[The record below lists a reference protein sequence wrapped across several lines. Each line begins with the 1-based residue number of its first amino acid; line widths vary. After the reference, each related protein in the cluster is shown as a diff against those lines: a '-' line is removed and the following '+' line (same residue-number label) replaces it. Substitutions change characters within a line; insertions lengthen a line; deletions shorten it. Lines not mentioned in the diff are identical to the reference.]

1 MKKTKNVHVSA
12 SVLDNKET
20 LQQKR
25 VQSSLPTE
33 SKSYILSLYRKRNL
47 SLANHL
53 KNTKYSEIEEVNKMI
68 RSLLYCSSLSA
79 ITKNDKN
86 RLEIAEHSKRCKHRF
101 CAICA
106 RARSA
111 QLAGRF
117 EKALLDQN
125 NQNWLKG
132 KYFYFLTLTVKHD
145 ELTRNYNYRKEFN
158 SYTNK
163 LFRSK
168 IFNQIFGSYISK
180 QQNGYIKNIEMTL
193 SHSTYHIHAHVL
205 ITAPRITR
213 KISEVQK
220 ALAEKWLKITK
231 DSNIIS
237 LDLIKTNSKKNEKGI
252 AKVMTPELRRA
263 VKEVLKYSAKTGTV
277 KDLKGKKLKLFIEW
291 LKEIKG
297 KNFIT
302 SHGAFRNWEIATA
315 KSKYDS
321 DYKNDKLKDQTQ
333 IHLASTSQIKYNF
346 KTPASAALKY
356 LKHEIANAKIKSLP
370 SNSLTVDAQ
379 YYEEHQIF
387 KTSMGEREIKDA
399 LKVQAEVIAEKK
411 VIERKEKAIRDQL
424 IRTELDEQQLEMLR
438 KKQTRIKFKEE
449 VSLNEKIWNFSKNI

>member
-1 MKKTKNVHVSA
+1 MTNTKKRACSGSVVH
-12 SVLDNKET
+12 NKET
-20 LQQKR
+20 SRQKS
-25 VQSSLPTE
+25 VKGSLPTE

-79 ITKNDKN
+79 ITKNNKN

-117 EKALLDQN
+117 EKALIDAE
-125 NQNWLKG
+125 NQKWLKG

-168 IFNQIFGSYISK
+168 IFNQIFGSSISK

-252 AKVMTPELRRA
+252 AEVMTPELRRA

-277 KDLKGKKLKLFIEW
+277 KDLKGKKLELFIEW
-291 LKEIKG
+291 LQEVKG

-302 SHGAFRNWEIATA
+302 THGAFRNWEIATA

-370 SNSLTVDAQ
+370 TNSLTVDAN
-379 YYEEHQIF
+379 YYNEHQLF
-387 KTSMGEREIKDA
+387 KTAMGERELKDA
-399 LKVQAEVIAEKK
+399 LKVQAEVIEQKK

-424 IRTELDEQQLEMLR
+424 IRTELDEQQLEML
-438 KKQTRIKFKEE
+438 KKRQMKINFKDDKTLQERI
-449 VSLNEKIWNFSKNI
+449 LNFTQNM